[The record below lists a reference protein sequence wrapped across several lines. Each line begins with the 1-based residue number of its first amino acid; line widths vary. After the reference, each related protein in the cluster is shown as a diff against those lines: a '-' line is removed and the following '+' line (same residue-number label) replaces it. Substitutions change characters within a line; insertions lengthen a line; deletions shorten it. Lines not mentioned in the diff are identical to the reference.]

1 MSVNAN
7 VLKSYNDMKFAV
19 NPRNKLEIHGY
30 IEI

>member
-1 MSVNAN
+1 MSISAN

-19 NPRNKLEIHGY
+19 NHRNKFEIHGY